1 MLSSANRVRASVV
14 RGYAV
19 AVGATVLAL
28 LLTRLIYAPWVEPN
42 KLLLFIAAVTFSS
55 WYDGLGPGL
64 LATLLS
70 AIAGAHFLIS
80 TDYKTRVSMRL
91 VVVQLAEFILLSLL
105 ISLLNAARLSA
116 QRRTEAAR
124 AEAETANRARDL
136 FIANASHEL
145 RTPLTSIVGWMRLL
159 RHNLLPEAER
169 ARALEIVARNAKVQ
183 SMLVD
188 DLLDASRIA
197 TGKLHLN
204 YEIVDLTA
212 VLTDALN
219 VVRPTAEEKGIEVE
233 TVVPQRSVQTS
244 GDYDRLQQIV
254 WNLLSNAVKFTPAGG
269 RIKVLSDAVDGQA
282 QISVKDT
289 GMGIKPEILPHIF
302 ESFRQGEAARFHRGL
317 GLGLSIAR
325 SLAESHGGWIS
336 AESEGEGCGSTF
348 TLMLPLVHTVEEK
361 PLEATSGLNSYPDHK
376 SLIASP
382 DAQWHVS
389 TTSR

>member
-1 MLSSANRVRASVV
+1 MQ
-14 RGYAV
+14 GYAV
-19 AVGATVLAL
+19 AVTATALAW
-28 LLTRLIYAPWVEPN
+28 LLTQLIHAPWVEPN
-42 KLLLFIAAVTFSS
+42 KLLLFIAAVTLSS
-55 WYDGLGPGL
+55 WYAGLGPGL

-70 AIAGAHFLIS
+70 AVAGTHFLIS
-80 TDYKTRVSMRL
+80 TDYATHVSLRL

-105 ISLLNAARLSA
+105 ICLLNAARLSA

-124 AEAETANRARDL
+124 AEAEAANRARDV
-136 FIANASHEL
+136 FIAHASHEL

-169 ARALEIVARNAKVQ
+169 ARALEIVARNARVQ

-204 YEIVDLTA
+204 HETVDLTV

-219 VVRPTAEEKGIEVE
+219 IVRPTAEEKGVKVDT
-233 TVVPQRSVQTS
+233 TVRQRSVQTL
-244 GDYDRLQQIV
+244 GDYDRLQQIL

-269 RIKVLSDAVDGQA
+269 SIKVLLDAADGQA
-282 QISVKDT
+282 RVSVRDT

-302 ESFRQGEAARFHRGL
+302 ESFRQDEAARSHRGL

-325 SLAESHGGWIS
+325 SLAESHGGSIS
-336 AESEGEGCGSTF
+336 AESEGEGFGSTF
-348 TLMLPLVHTVEEK
+348 TLTLPLLLTVEGK
-361 PLEATSGLNSYPDHK
+361 SLEATSSFDSGSDREPNL
-376 SLIASP
+376 ASKEVR
-382 DAQWHVS
+382 ALTVHS
-389 TTSR
+389 AL